1 MRVLGT
7 GTRDR
12 AENGG
17 LGAGSQDTCR
27 DHFSQSSEPFS

>member
-7 GTRDR
+7 ETRDR

-27 DHFSQSSEPFS
+27 DPFSQSSGPLS